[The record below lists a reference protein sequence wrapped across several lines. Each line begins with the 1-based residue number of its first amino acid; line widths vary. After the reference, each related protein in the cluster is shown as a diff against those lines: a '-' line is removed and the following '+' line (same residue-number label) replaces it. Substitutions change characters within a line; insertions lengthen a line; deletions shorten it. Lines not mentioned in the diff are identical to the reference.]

1 MSVKVGIP
9 RAMMFYR
16 YYPLWN
22 TFFQE
27 LGVEVIVSPPT
38 SKRLVDRGVIHAPE
52 DTCLPVKVAMG
63 HVEWLRDKADFI
75 FVPRLV
81 HILPKYATCP
91 KFLGLPDI
99 MRADVAD
106 LPPVLDPT
114 FDSRKESFVR
124 TFMRLGKKFTRNS
137 FKVRR
142 AYKSATAE
150 YNRFRELI
158 SGGMDVLE
166 AMGLNRQRE
175 AQPSPNASILI
186 GIVGRPYNLYDR
198 YTNMDLFRKLENMGA
213 QLVTPDM
220 LPPSVIQEA
229 LTMLERPPY
238 WELAREIVGSALHFL
253 SGHAEGVIHLVSFEC
268 GPDSLIQ
275 SLIEFKNRNLCSIP
289 YVPLVLDEHTGEAG
303 LVTRLEAFV
312 DMVVRKPD
320 NMKRSLVAG
329 DRVVD
334 RF

>member
-1 MSVKVGIP
+1 
-9 RAMMFYR
+9 
-16 YYPLWN
+16 
-22 TFFQE
+22 
-27 LGVEVIVSPPT
+27 
-38 SKRLVDRGVIHAPE
+38 
-52 DTCLPVKVAMG
+52 
-63 HVEWLRDKADFI
+63 
-75 FVPRLV
+75 
-81 HILPKYATCP
+81 
-91 KFLGLPDI
+91 

-114 FDSRKESFVR
+114 FDSRKESFAR
-124 TFMRLGKKFTRNS
+124 TFMRLGKRFARNS
-137 FKVRR
+137 FRVRK
-142 AYKSATAE
+142 AYKTATAE

-158 SGGMDVLE
+158 SGGMEALE
-166 AMGLNRQRE
+166 AMGLEEPRE
-175 AQPSPNASILI
+175 AQPSPNAPILI
-186 GIVGRPYNLYDR
+186 GVVGRPYNLYER

-220 LPPSVIQEA
+220 LPQSVIQEA
-229 LTMLERPPY
+229 LMMVERPPY

-275 SLIEFKNRNLCSIP
+275 YLLEFENRNLRSIP

-320 NMKRSLVAG
+320 NVNYPRLKAGACRSSG
-329 DRVVD
+329 
-334 RF
+334 

>member
-1 MSVKVGIP
+1 
-9 RAMMFYR
+9 
-16 YYPLWN
+16 
-22 TFFQE
+22 
-27 LGVEVIVSPPT
+27 
-38 SKRLVDRGVIHAPE
+38 
-52 DTCLPVKVAMG
+52 MG

-75 FVPRLV
+75 FIPRLV
-81 HILPKYATCP
+81 HISPKYATCP

-99 MRADVAD
+99 MRADVAE

-114 FDSRKESFVR
+114 FDSKKESFAR
-124 TFMRLGKKFTRNS
+124 TFIRLGKRFTRS
-137 FKVRR
+137 PFRVRR

-166 AMGLNRQRE
+166 VMGLEEPRE

-275 SLIEFKNRNLCSIP
+275 SLIEFKNRNLRSIP

-320 NMKRSLVAG
+320 NNMRRSLVAG
-329 DRVVD
+329 DRLVD
-334 RF
+334 R